1 MNIAMFTNNYKPF
14 IGGVP
19 ISIERLSEGLRSLGH
34 RVTVFAPE
42 PEGKLSAEQEKDVVR
57 FKVFYRKADRGM
69 VLGNCFDRKIE
80 AFFRE
85 GNFDVIHVH
94 HPVLVGQTAL
104 YLGKK
109 YNIPVAYTYHT
120 RYEEYLHHFKLYE
133 AMASGEYPGATL
145 SECGRCFS
153 ICVQV

>member
-42 PEGKLSAEQEKDVVR
+42 PEGKLSTEQEKDVVR

-69 VLGNCFDRKIE
+69 ILGNCFDRKIE
-80 AFFRE
+80 AYFRE

-109 YNIPVAYTYHT
+109 YNITVAYTYPT

-133 AMASGEYPGATL
+133 AMASGEYQVALVGK
-145 SECGRCFS
+145 CGN
-153 ICVQV
+153 

>member
-69 VLGNCFDRKIE
+69 ILGNCFDKKIE
-80 AFFRE
+80 VFFRE

-94 HPVLVGQTAL
+94 HPVLVRAEGGLRPDGAA
-104 YLGKK
+104 G
-109 YNIPVAYTYHT
+109 AGH
-120 RYEEYLHHFKLYE
+120 
-133 AMASGEYPGATL
+133 PGHPSRPHPARL
-145 SECGRCFS
+145 PLPRGGRCFAGE
-153 ICVQV
+153 V

>member
-1 MNIAMFTNNYKPF
+1 MI
-14 IGGVP
+14 
-19 ISIERLSEGLRSLGH
+19 
-34 RVTVFAPE
+34 
-42 PEGKLSAEQEKDVVR
+42 
-57 FKVFYRKADRGM
+57 
-69 VLGNCFDRKIE
+69 LGNCFDRKIE

-133 AMASGEYPGATL
+133 AMASGEYPVSRIARYGKEILVPALITA
-145 SECGRCFS
+145 FS
-153 ICVQV
+153 NQCDLVLPQPPR

>member
-1 MNIAMFTNNYKPF
+1 MN
-14 IGGVP
+14 GC
-19 ISIERLSEGLRSLGH
+19 
-34 RVTVFAPE
+34 
-42 PEGKLSAEQEKDVVR
+42 
-57 FKVFYRKADRGM
+57 RKADRGM
-69 VLGNCFDRKIE
+69 ALGNCFDKKIE
-80 AFFRE
+80 TCFMDGE
-85 GNFDVIHVH
+85 FDVIHVH

-133 AMASGEYPGATL
+133 AMASGEYPGAAL

-153 ICVQV
+153 VCVQV